1 MKIIKTSKKTENDLL
16 EELSDLE
23 HDQWA
28 HWTEYMLDNNDEE
41 NHKRW
46 RRQIATDYK
55 DLSEDEKDGDREW
68 AEKVIKIFKKY
79 KNEL

>member
-1 MKIIKTSKKTENDLL
+1 MKIIVSENRKKKII

-28 HWTEYMLDNNDEE
+28 HWTEYMLDNNDAE

-46 RRQIATDYK
+46 RRQIATDYE
-55 DLSEDEKDGDREW
+55 DLTEEEKDGDREW
-68 AEKVIKIFKKY
+68 AEKVYEIIEKH
-79 KNEL
+79 ED